1 MRSRMFCTS
10 KRPTASARL
19 ARTRLA
25 PSATTRARGP
35 LRRLAAVAPLVLAA
49 SLAPRTARAAEAD
62 DDATPALA
70 AALGAVTALAPLG
83 VGTLMMARG
92 HDLGVRNA
100 GVFVAQSGFV
110 VGPILAHGALGE
122 WGRGALFA
130 LPPLAAQVGMV
141 PVFAS
146 YPDVQRRSPIGVQY
160 LYAGFW
166 TLSVF
171 SGAAGVLD
179 VLRSRAP
186 RERAG
191 RVHVSPLVAPGLAGA
206 QVGGAL

>member
-1 MRSRMFCTS
+1 M
-10 KRPTASARL
+10 
-19 ARTRLA
+19 
-25 PSATTRARGP
+25 
-35 LRRLAAVAPLVLAA
+35 AAIALLAA

-70 AALGAVTALAPLG
+70 AALGAVTAIAPLG

-92 HDLGVRNA
+92 HDRGVRNA

-110 VGPILAHGALGE
+110 AGPLLSHGALGE

-130 LPPLAAQVGMV
+130 LPPLAAEAGMA

-146 YPDVQRRSPIGVQY
+146 YPDVQRKAPIGVQY

-191 RVHVSPLVAPGLAGA
+191 RLHVGPLLAPGLAGA
-206 QVGGAL
+206 SVGGAL